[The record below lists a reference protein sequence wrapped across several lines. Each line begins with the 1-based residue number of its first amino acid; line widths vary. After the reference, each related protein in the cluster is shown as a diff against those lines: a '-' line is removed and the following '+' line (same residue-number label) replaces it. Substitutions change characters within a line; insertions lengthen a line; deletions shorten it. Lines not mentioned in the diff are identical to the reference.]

1 MPSVR
6 HHRLNPSRGLALVA
20 DWHRR
25 DDGLSLASFCRQR
38 GVGPWVLRYWLAR
51 AAGSSAP
58 GFVQI
63 AAAPGSVTMEVVVG
77 GAVVRVARGFD
88 AELLRGVVAAL
99 VVDGRSSC

>member
-6 HHRLNPSRGLALVA
+6 HHRFNSSRGFALVA

-51 AAGSSAP
+51 AAGAAAP
-58 GFVQI
+58 GFVQVV
-63 AAAPGSVTMEVVVG
+63 AAPRSVTMEVVVG
-77 GAVVRVARGFD
+77 SAVVRVSRGFD
-88 AELLRGVVAAL
+88 VELLRHVVAAL
-99 VVDGRSSC
+99 VVDGRLPC